1 MLVIIGA
8 AVVLL
13 AVVGGYLLEGG
24 NLHVLFQPAELVIIG
39 GAAAGAFLISSP
51 KAVVFG
57 TLKGALSTVKPARVN
72 RETCLD
78 LLRLLFELLSVAR
91 REGIVALEPHLN
103 APQKSPLFGKHPK
116 ISSHHEVVEFLCDN
130 LKLQLTGSVEPHQAE
145 ALMDLDIETQHSH
158 EMKPSQAI
166 GKVADALPG
175 LGIVAAVLG
184 VVLTM
189 GKINEPPEVLGH
201 SIGAALVGTF
211 LGVLAC
217 YGFVGPLSTRLEHQA
232 RDHEALLNMVKAA
245 SVAWCNGWPPV
256 LAVES
261 ARRAMPA
268 DLRPTFNE
276 LEQSLRNAKG

>member
-1 MLVIIGA
+1 MLVIAGA
-8 AVVLL
+8 LIVVVAV
-13 AVVGGYLLEGG
+13 AGGYVFAGG
-24 NLHVLFQPAELVIIG
+24 NLHVLFQPAEFVIIG
-39 GAAAGAFLISSP
+39 GAAVGGFLIASP
-51 KAVVFG
+51 KAVIVG
-57 TLKGALSTVKPARVN
+57 TLKSTLSTIKPGKVN
-72 RETCLD
+72 HETCLE
-78 LLRLLFELLSVAR
+78 LLRLLYELLSVAR

-103 APQKSPLFGKHPK
+103 NPAKSSIFNKHPK
-116 ISSHHEVVEFLCDN
+116 ITAQHEVVEFLCDN
-130 LKLQLTGSVEPHQAE
+130 FKLQLTGAVEPHHAE
-145 ALMDLDIETQHSH
+145 ALMDMDINTQHSH
-158 EMKPSQAI
+158 EMKPAKAM

-189 GKINEPPEVLGH
+189 GKINEPPDVLGH

-217 YGFVGPLSTRLEHQA
+217 YGFAAPLATRLEHQA
-232 RDHEALLNMVKAA
+232 RDHESLLNMVKAA
-245 SVAWCNGWPPV
+245 SLAWCNGWPPV

-276 LEQSLRNAKG
+276 LEAALRNVKR